1 MLFDY
6 KLREGVVTKSSLVDL
21 PVVIAK
27 PCVLCGLD
35 LAGGVT
41 VARDR
46 IGLLD
51 SSAKIEGR
59 ASSSS
64 LYEAVISSSRWSI
77 AAVRLLCR

>member
-41 VARDR
+41 VARGSARFAWFLCGNRRAR
-46 IGLLD
+46 IFIFAL
-51 SSAKIEGR
+51 
-59 ASSSS
+59 
-64 LYEAVISSSRWSI
+64 
-77 AAVRLLCR
+77 